1 MRTDAPGMTT
11 VKVRNVHGARLALGV
26 VAAVFFAVMAPVLLV
41 NGAAALLVVGS
52 VVLALLAGLDA
63 TVSADA
69 LLHGTATV
77 VATSVPEHGL
87 AA

>member
-1 MRTDAPGMTT
+1 MTN

-69 LLHGTATV
+69 LLHGPATV

>member
-1 MRTDAPGMTT
+1 MTN